1 LPHCKPD
8 DASTSKE
15 QAAAVDTSSFSFP
28 STTQN
33 YAVGM
38 ARTSKADFVQMIDT
52 GVPVDLPKDG
62 DSDVLLLYSSHHAL
76 PDDYASQSSS
86 ANIIPPLEVADALQH
101 CDFLNIVMTDHSKGS
116 RNQCIAI
123 MPQYESY
130 HVQKWMRLGR
140 TQDGKPGVQRDAPL
154 KAVSRGMQ
162 SNGRDQFSPPQA
174 SHIQQNWGL
183 LSKYFSSYQES
194 LAELKPLVEKV
205 ATAKKTVTVMVSNFG
220 QSELLVNFVCAAKS
234 RNLDISSILVF
245 ATDLETKALA
255 EQLGLTAYYDERVSR
270 Y

>member
-1 LPHCKPD
+1 
-8 DASTSKE
+8 
-15 QAAAVDTSSFSFP
+15 
-28 STTQN
+28 
-33 YAVGM
+33 M

-62 DSDVLLLYSSHHAL
+62 DSDVLLLYSNHRTL

-86 ANIIPPLEVADALQH
+86 TMLPPLEVKDALQH
-101 CDFLNIVMTDHSKGS
+101 CDFLNIVLTDHSKT

-123 MPQYESY
+123 MPQFESY
-130 HVQKWMRLGR
+130 HVQKWMRLG
-140 TQDGKPGVQRDAPL
+140 TTKDGKPGIQRDAPL
-154 KAVSRGMQ
+154 TPVSRGMQ
-162 SNGRDQFSPPQA
+162 SNGRDQFSPPLTK
-174 SHIQQNWGL
+174 HIQQNWAL
-183 LSKYFSSYQES
+183 LSTYFASYQDS

-234 RNLDISSILVF
+234 RNLDTSSILVF

-255 EQLGLTAYYDERVSR
+255 EQLGLTAYYDERVSTYYIVVDR
-270 Y
+270 RRGCAHRFLGMLFVHISHTPNENPLFYTLL